1 MKAEMYK
8 YLHEI
13 KDNTDKKLNE
23 LREDTNWWLNEIRKI
38 IQDMKEEFTYRNTEK
53 N

>member
-1 MKAEMYK
+1 MVTTEPKRINIRIINMMKAEMYK

-23 LREDTNWWLNEIRKI
+23 LREDTN
-38 IQDMKEEFTYRNTEK
+38 
-53 N
+53 